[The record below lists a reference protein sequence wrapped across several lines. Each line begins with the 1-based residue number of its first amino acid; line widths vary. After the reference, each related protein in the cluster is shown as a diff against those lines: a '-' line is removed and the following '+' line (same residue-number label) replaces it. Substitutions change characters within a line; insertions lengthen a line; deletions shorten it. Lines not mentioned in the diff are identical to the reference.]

1 MENYMKLEIP
11 AKSINESFVRAVVAA
26 FSVQLDITASDLAD
40 IKTAVSEAV
49 TNSIVHGYANMKG
62 IVRIVCKVQDGCI
75 EIEVTDYGEGIDDIN
90 VAMQPLY
97 TSKPECERS
106 GMGFTV
112 MQTFMDELR
121 VTSKPGEGTVVT
133 MKKHIG
139 AQMLL

>member
-1 MENYMKLEIP
+1 MENYMKLEVP

-26 FSVQLDITASDLAD
+26 FSVQLDLSVEDLAD

-62 IVRIVCKVQDGCI
+62 IVRIVCKVIDDCI
-75 EIEVTDYGEGIDDIN
+75 EIEITDYGIGIDDITC
-90 VAMQPLY
+90 AMQPLY

-112 MQTFMDELR
+112 MQTFMDELVVR
-121 VTSKPGEGTVVT
+121 SKPGEGTVVT
-133 MKKHIG
+133 MKKSIG
-139 AQMLL
+139 AKE